1 MKTLVLGCKGQL
13 GQSLAGTV
21 PEEIEI
27 IGFDLPELD
36 ITDAAAVIDICRQ
49 LSPDVII
56 NAAAY
61 TAVEQAEAEPQLA
74 ASINVE
80 GARNVAAAARDVG
93 AKFIHI
99 STDFVFDGESTKP
112 YTSDAVTNPLNV
124 YGRTKR
130 DGELAALEE
139 TSGAAVVIRTSWLY
153 SNTGTNFVKTM
164 LRLMDERDELSVI
177 ADQMGT
183 PTWADSLAEVVWAF
197 ARAPEHSGVFH
208 WSDGGTTS
216 WHGFATQV
224 QEEAL
229 SLGLLDKAIPIHAIS
244 AKDYPTAAKRPPYCV
259 LDCSATHDAINIR
272 PAKWEANL
280 RQMLMRQLAEKN
292 ETVST

>member
-21 PEEIEI
+21 PENSDM

-36 ITDAAAVIDICRQ
+36 ITDAAAVLEVCRQ
-49 LSPDVII
+49 NSPDVIV

-61 TAVEQAEAEPQLA
+61 TAVEQAESEPEIA

-80 GARNVAAAARDVG
+80 GVRNIAAAARDVG

-99 STDFVFDGESTKP
+99 STDFVFDGESKEP

-124 YGRTKR
+124 YGQTKR

-139 TSGAAVVIRTSWLY
+139 TSGTAVIIRTSWLY
-153 SNTGTNFVKTM
+153 SKTGTNFVKIM
-164 LRLMDERDELSVI
+164 LRLMGERDELSVV
-177 ADQMGT
+177 ADQFGT
-183 PTWADSLAEVVWAF
+183 PTWADSLAEAVWAF
-197 ARAPEHSGVFH
+197 AHAPEHSGVFH
-208 WSDGGTTS
+208 WSDGGATS
-216 WHGFATQV
+216 WHGFATKV

-229 SLGLLDKAIPIHAIS
+229 SLGLLNKAIPIHAID
-244 AKDYPTAAKRPPYCV
+244 AKDYPTAARRPKYSV
-259 LDCSATHDAINIR
+259 LDCSATHDAIGIR

-280 RQMLMRQLAEKN
+280 HKMFVRHLAE
-292 ETVST
+292 